1 MLYYTKSNKY
11 QQYVKGVMMNVQKK
25 AIVCLSCEVRNDRQ
39 WLIPYAGVRLS
50 LSKIT

>member
-25 AIVCLSCEVRNDRQ
+25 PLSVVSAK
-39 WLIPYAGVRLS
+39 AGM
-50 LSKIT
+50 TDNG